1 MTTTETPPLSEQAML
16 KEEMEHVSA
25 LGDGDAGFI
34 GLSLSGGGIRS
45 ATFNLGILQSLAHQ
59 DMLRQFD
66 YLSTVSGGGYIGAWL
81 SALIYRSPDGLAGAQ
96 EVLHPKQRQSEEA
109 PPLRFLRRYS
119 NYLTPKVGFSG
130 DTLAAV
136 ATYLRNFCLNLIP
149 LVALGAAFV
158 LVMYLLA
165 QATSALDI
173 QVAGLSPLWPA
184 LALLMLAVWS
194 AAAGLAT
201 TASPNLT
208 TWAARPWWAWVVLI
222 PAGFAGILI
231 ALTMMRGELN
241 GLDSKAW
248 MLVGAVAYG
257 IVWAGGYLIWLCR
270 RSLKNVGTSRR
281 IDRILLLPIALLV
294 GAVAGWLL
302 GNINAVV
309 RSMPGCGL
317 GSLEQAWWTTTLGS
331 PLVMLS
337 FASAVALHIGLL
349 RRSLSHEAREW
360 WSRIGGLFLAA
371 AGVWVIAFALA
382 GLAPAAAIWAQGWT
396 IEAGGIWAVLT
407 TLGVWLAKSPFS
419 GGEKSRR
426 WIEIAVSATPY
437 LFLIGFAT
445 GLSAL
450 VYFVFAEHFCPH
462 CAQVQAL
469 VPKALTSVCPAC
481 TEIKNLPRDFLSI
494 TRDVFANMG
503 HFDSHDLLLALAGC
517 LGVFLLAG
525 WRIDIN
531 LFSLHHFYRN
541 RLVRAY
547 LGASNYP
554 NRSSHPF
561 TGFCPDDDLRLCC
574 LSQQRPFHIINTALN
589 LSGGDELAWQTR
601 RAASFTFTPLHCGF
615 EYRATRTTDGVDEGQ
630 IRLGGYRPTASYQSR
645 WGAYLGS
652 AMSISGAA
660 ASPLSGYHTSAAL
673 AALMTVFNVRLGQW
687 LGNPADPEAWQFS
700 APSFGGRYL
709 LKELT
714 ASANA
719 RAKFLYLSDGGHFE
733 NLGIYELVRRRC
745 RLIVAVDAGCDPDY
759 AFDDLANAIRKC
771 TIDLGAEICIDVDA
785 VRPKDSFK
793 HTAAHHA
800 AGVIS
805 YADGSEGVL
814 LYIKASLTGGE
825 EPDILNYA
833 TNHQAFPHDT
843 TADQC
848 FDEDQFESYRKLGK
862 HIGDE
867 LFYAIRGAAESV
879 HGAFDATAFIAQVA
893 MMATAP
899 RDNATPESA

>member
-1 MTTTETPPLSEQAML
+1 MTTTKTALLSEQAML
-16 KEEMEHVSA
+16 IEEMEHMRT
-25 LGDGDAGFI
+25 LRGGDEGFI

-45 ATFNLGILQSLAHQ
+45 ATFNLGILQSLAQQ
-59 DMLRQFD
+59 DMLKQFD

-96 EVLHPKQRQSEEA
+96 EVLHPKQRTGEEA

-119 NYLTPKVGFSG
+119 NYLTPKMGLSG
-130 DTLAAV
+130 DTLAAI
-136 ATYLRNFCLNLIP
+136 ATYLRNFGLNLIP

-158 LVMYLLA
+158 LTMYLLA
-165 QATSALDI
+165 QAASALDI
-173 QVAGLSPLWPA
+173 HVAGASPLWPA
-184 LALLMLAVWS
+184 LALIVLAVWS

-201 TASPNLT
+201 TSANT
-208 TWAARPWWAWVVLI
+208 HQTWAARPWWAWAVLI
-222 PAGFAGILI
+222 PAGCAGILI
-231 ALTMMRGELN
+231 ALAMMRGELA
-241 GLDSKAW
+241 GLGIVTW
-248 MLVGAVAYG
+248 MLAGALAYG
-257 IVWAGGYLIWLCR
+257 FAWAGGYRIWQRRRDLKDTGAGRRADRIWLR
-270 RSLKNVGTSRR
+270 LMT
-281 IDRILLLPIALLV
+281 LLA

-302 GNINAVV
+302 SNVDTAV
-309 RSMPGCGL
+309 RSLPSSADGG
-317 GSLEQAWWTTTLGS
+317 LEQAWWTLALGS

-337 FASAVALHIGLL
+337 FACVVALHIGLL
-349 RRSLSHEAREW
+349 RRILSHEAREW

-371 AGVWVIAFALA
+371 AAAWIVAFALA
-382 GLAPAAAIWAQGWT
+382 GLAPAVAIWAHGWT
-396 IEAGGIWAVLT
+396 VQAGGIWALLT
-407 TLGVWLAKSPFS
+407 GLGVWLTKSPFS
-419 GGEKSRR
+419 GGEKSPR
-426 WIEIAVSATPY
+426 WVEVAVRATPY
-437 LFLIGFAT
+437 LFLIGFAV

-450 VYFVFAEHFCPH
+450 VYFVFAEHFCAF
-462 CAQVQAL
+462 CAGVTPIE
-469 VPKALTSVCPAC
+469 VNILTTACPVCAE
-481 TEIKNLPRDFLSI
+481 TKIVARDFMCI
-494 TRDVFANMG
+494 AQDVFANMAQ
-503 HFDSHDLLLALAGC
+503 FDAPDLLLALAAC

-547 LGASNYP
+547 LGASNSP

-561 TGFCPDDDLRLCC
+561 TGFSPDDDLRLCC
-574 LSQQRPFHIINTALN
+574 LSQQRPFHIVNAALN

-615 EYRATRTTDGVDEGQ
+615 EYRATRTTDGIEQGQ
-630 IRLGGYRPTASYQSR
+630 KRLGGYRPTPLYQSQ

-660 ASPLSGYHTSAAL
+660 ASPLSGYHTTPAL
-673 AALMTVFNVRLGQW
+673 AALMTIFNVRLGQW
-687 LGNPADPEAWQFS
+687 MGNPADPDAWQFS

-719 RAKFLYLSDGGHFE
+719 SAKFLYLSDGGHFE
-733 NLGIYELVRRRC
+733 NLGIYELARRRC

-771 TIDLGAEICIDVDA
+771 NIDLGAEIRIDVDA
-785 VRPKDSFK
+785 LRPRDGFK

-800 AGVIS
+800 AGVID

-814 LYIKASLTGGE
+814 LYIKASLTGE
-825 EPDILNYA
+825 EAPDILNYA
-833 TNHQAFPHDT
+833 ANHKTFPHDT

-867 LFYAIRGAAESV
+867 LFGGIRSAAESL
-879 HGAFDATAFIAQVA
+879 HGAFDATVFYVQVA
-893 MMATAP
+893 TMAHQ
-899 RDNATPESA
+899 